1 MHFFNKLDQRIP
13 RPTIKVKF
21 DIWDRSY
28 LLQLYS
34 LKLLGILSKTFLPM
48 TSSSSQSL
56 LKYMFPYGPTLLA
69 ISKLKILLI
78 LQEIDGTALTLIE
91 REDLVM
97 NLGLR
102 LGPAIK
108 MFEHVKMIQT
118 KMFLSKHL

>member
-1 MHFFNKLDQRIP
+1 
-13 RPTIKVKF
+13 
-21 DIWDRSY
+21 
-28 LLQLYS
+28 
-34 LKLLGILSKTFLPM
+34 
-48 TSSSSQSL
+48 
-56 LKYMFPYGPTLLA
+56 MFPYGPTLLA
-69 ISKLKILLI
+69 ISKPKILLI

-118 KMFLSKHL
+118 KMFLSKQL

>member
-1 MHFFNKLDQRIP
+1 
-13 RPTIKVKF
+13 
-21 DIWDRSY
+21 
-28 LLQLYS
+28 
-34 LKLLGILSKTFLPM
+34 
-48 TSSSSQSL
+48 
-56 LKYMFPYGPTLLA
+56 MFPYGPTLLA

-108 MFEHVKMIQT
+108 MFEHVKMFQT
-118 KMFLSKHL
+118 KMFLSKQL

>member
-1 MHFFNKLDQRIP
+1 
-13 RPTIKVKF
+13 
-21 DIWDRSY
+21 
-28 LLQLYS
+28 
-34 LKLLGILSKTFLPM
+34 
-48 TSSSSQSL
+48 
-56 LKYMFPYGPTLLA
+56 MFPYGPTLLA

-118 KMFLSKHL
+118 KMFLSKQL